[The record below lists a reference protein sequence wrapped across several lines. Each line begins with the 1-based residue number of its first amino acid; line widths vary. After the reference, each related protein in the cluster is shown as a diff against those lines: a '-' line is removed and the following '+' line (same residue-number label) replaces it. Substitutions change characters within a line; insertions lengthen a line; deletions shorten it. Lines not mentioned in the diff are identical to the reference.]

1 LDSLDN
7 RRITSGRIFRR
18 HTRHLKKKQG
28 KKTLD
33 SLDNRRNSGRIF
45 DRHARNPENQAL
57 ECRDAAYRHITL
69 V

>member
-28 KKTLD
+28 KKPWTASTTGAIAAASSTVTPAIQKIRRWNAGMLHTDTL
-33 SLDNRRNSGRIF
+33 L
-45 DRHARNPENQAL
+45 
-57 ECRDAAYRHITL
+57 
-69 V
+69 